1 MPAGEISKEAAK
13 KDVLQFAL
21 LSHSYTNLESRTILE
36 SKAYLW
42 CQNFSKVHPFEMN
55 VYYEDENFVCYYFKQ
70 NPFAL
75 YDLAIEDWDRM
86 DGVQW

>member
-1 MPAGEISKEAAK
+1 M
-13 KDVLQFAL
+13 
-21 LSHSYTNLESRTILE
+21 
-36 SKAYLW
+36 
-42 CQNFSKVHPFEMN
+42 HPFEMN

>member
-1 MPAGEISKEAAK
+1 MKEMTSQDRPSLHYA
-13 KDVLQFAL
+13 
-21 LSHSYTNLESRTILE
+21 TPENRTILE

-42 CQNFSKVHPFEMN
+42 CQNFSKRYPFEVN
-55 VYYEDENFVCYYFKQ
+55 VYYEDEDFVCYYFKQ

-75 YDLAIEDWDRM
+75 YNLAIEDWDRM